1 MDLLD
6 QFVRQLIQRAM
17 ALGSKPW
24 HRSKVMLVGEGRVG
38 KTALCNTMLGKPF
51 VETESTPGLN
61 QLTCKV
67 RTAASATNG
76 RWTERTKPEREF
88 ETGIAQLIRAIE
100 LHETEKTSTTECKN
114 ELLSPQDGGNNP
126 SDSTDNSS
134 PKSRVGSIEYS
145 VANTNI
151 GVSTLEQSSRNET
164 VALEVT
170 DGGNIE
176 VEDSV
181 PTFES
186 NVPLVL
192 EYLDE
197 VRIRDADLILS
208 IYDFGGQSV
217 FNIIHHLF
225 LTSYGVYVVVFNML
239 SILDENKRESSL
251 AELSFWMKSIYMHT
265 RSPATDGTETRKT
278 VEENTAIATDNT
290 VTGTTSSGTVATAN
304 SVSGNTA
311 TDNTVT
317 GTTSTGN
324 VATAN
329 NVSGNTVTGTT
340 SSGNVAAA
348 NSVSGNTATDNTAT
362 GTTSTGNVATANN
375 VSGNT
380 ATDITASGTTSTGNV
395 ATANSVSGNTATDN
409 TATGTTST
417 GNVATAN
424 NVSGNTTSCN
434 TPIDKIA
441 SGKMAPVFLVG
452 THKDKVNKPE
462 KYEQISD
469 LIKQNF
475 GVHVGWP
482 SVVENNDL
490 CFFPVNNRISKPN
503 SIFQSLVPN
512 FGDIRKEDYASL
524 ELLTRIESV
533 VKDADYVRETRP
545 LTWLRALDQ
554 LIATNESFLT
564 FKKTESIAIENGVEK
579 AAVPIFLSFLNKM
592 GVVLWLN
599 EEGLRDVVILDII
612 TFFVEPASLIICN
625 HISKPSDSTI
635 HHRNIQET
643 CRKERP
649 MEWSEMTQ
657 RGLVSQSL
665 MKFLL
670 SHKVEGNNIPLVVSM
685 MLKYGLIVR
694 VEQGQDSHHVPAQSQ
709 QDLRHLHKQPLL
721 TYYLV
726 PALLPATVG
735 DPTMFQEDVWR
746 NIKQDNTCY
755 FIFTTAPESRLSK
768 WYNTAKLQNEGFLPR
783 GLMERL
789 IGKAVKWSQLTNV
802 KDIYN
807 VTELYKNYAI
817 LTYGR
822 QQFRLICIPE
832 KNCIKLDIEGEH
844 PLPVHNRVLE
854 QINICIKE
862 CMGSLQVTTGLQY
875 VSTSESKAGFILLDL
890 EAVKEVQSKHSP
902 FRVASFPLI
911 NAEYV
916 VKNYGPW
923 LINTDILPFYDVFIS
938 HRWGD
943 DDDILCE
950 QLYDAFLGHIVG
962 EEKRDVQVFWDKIR
976 IKEGQQFQ
984 TAFGTALI
992 NSTCFLPVVSS
1003 EALNKMQNHDHSKID
1018 NVLVEWILALEC
1030 MQDAVHSKMR
1040 GIFPLMFGGRKGDGC
1055 IGDLFAEGVID
1066 GLPDT
1071 IPTASILVVK
1081 RLLTEN
1087 DIILRS
1093 SLDACTV
1100 RTVVQELVNYNGM
1113 LAWKVGEKNCV
1124 CSATN
1129 KIVVSLNKINLL
1141 ESSRSRLNLNSV
1153 DSPSIRSNTPFKNED
1168 LGSISRNPGILAA
1181 SASGSNKLE
1190 VSSGSSKVCTTSA
1203 STTGNK
1209 NNSVVSLI
1217 IYTSWK

>member
-311 TDNTVT
+311 TDNTV
-317 GTTSTGN
+317 
-324 VATAN
+324 
-329 NVSGNTVTGTT
+329 
-340 SSGNVAAA
+340 
-348 NSVSGNTATDNTAT
+348 
-362 GTTSTGNVATANN
+362 
-375 VSGNT
+375 
-380 ATDITASGTTSTGNV
+380 
-395 ATANSVSGNTATDN
+395 
-409 TATGTTST
+409 TGTTST